1 MSGRKGMKHY
11 SAAVKEEVRR
21 RHEEGE
27 SLRSISR
34 EMGISRYT
42 VQSWCGLRPETRLR
56 QIAPLPKGRAKANK
70 TIEDYEKE
78 NKRLKMEVELMR
90 DFLQFVERK
99 WGSGSNIRSSI
110 VIAMNIQYRS
120 CVNSSKYHAAA
131 TTTLSSGWASRNT
144 TPNWPCKYRSVRS
157 EQIKPTDTGVCGSGW
172 KIDKSQG
179 IPSPFLG

>member
-99 WGSGSNIRSSI
+99 
-110 VIAMNIQYRS
+110 
-120 CVNSSKYHAAA
+120 
-131 TTTLSSGWASRNT
+131 
-144 TPNWPCKYRSVRS
+144 
-157 EQIKPTDTGVCGSGW
+157 
-172 KIDKSQG
+172 
-179 IPSPFLG
+179 